1 MLKNLL
7 NKIAVLLVIIGTM
20 NSCDM
25 PLQKNY
31 DYESSVLDPH
41 VNMTAWEYIN
51 SRPDIFST
59 YIEAIEYT
67 GMKDYFTQTDTEY
80 TFLALNNTAMK
91 NFMADRFPGI
101 SSISDCDMESVKK
114 LLQYHIIEGS
124 YSAYGDLP
132 VEAIHVL
139 TLLRGEEGLMTIL
152 VRKNPWQADAGKVII
167 NDTGT
172 NGNSP
177 MRGAITSNIM
187 PVNGVI
193 HVFESYCYYKK

>member
-1 MLKNLL
+1 M
-7 NKIAVLLVIIGTM
+7 
-20 NSCDM
+20 
-25 PLQKNY
+25 
-31 DYESSVLDPH
+31 
-41 VNMTAWEYIN
+41 
-51 SRPDIFST
+51 
-59 YIEAIEYT
+59 
-67 GMKDYFTQTDTEY
+67 
-80 TFLALNNTAMK
+80 
-91 NFMADRFPGI
+91 
-101 SSISDCDMESVKK
+101 
-114 LLQYHIIEGS
+114 QYHIIEGS

-177 MRGAITSNIM
+177 MRAAITSNIM

-193 HVFESYCYYKK
+193 HVFDSYCYYKK

>member
-114 LLQYHIIEGS
+114 
-124 YSAYGDLP
+124 
-132 VEAIHVL
+132 
-139 TLLRGEEGLMTIL
+139 
-152 VRKNPWQADAGKVII
+152 
-167 NDTGT
+167 
-172 NGNSP
+172 
-177 MRGAITSNIM
+177 IM
-187 PVNGVI
+187 Q
-193 HVFESYCYYKK
+193 

>member
-124 YSAYGDLP
+124 YSCLWRFA
-132 VEAIHVL
+132 
-139 TLLRGEEGLMTIL
+139 R
-152 VRKNPWQADAGKVII
+152 RSNPCSYFAKRRRRSYDYP
-167 NDTGT
+167 GT
-172 NGNSP
+172 EKSMASRCG
-177 MRGAITSNIM
+177 
-187 PVNGVI
+187 
-193 HVFESYCYYKK
+193 